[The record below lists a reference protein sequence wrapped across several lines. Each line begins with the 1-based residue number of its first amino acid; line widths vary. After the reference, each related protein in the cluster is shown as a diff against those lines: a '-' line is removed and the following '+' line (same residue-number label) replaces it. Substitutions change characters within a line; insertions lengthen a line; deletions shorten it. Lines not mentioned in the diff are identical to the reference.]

1 MAHQKRGNGMKLNR
15 EKPASSIHELILQYQ
30 ETGSNEVATTLLLQY
45 EPMVKMAAGKMS
57 RNRPDLYED
66 LYQVGQM
73 SMLRLFKQF
82 DVAQGV
88 QFEPYMMKSI
98 LGHMKN
104 YLRDKSWYV
113 QVPRRVKE
121 KGGRIQEAIDRL
133 TVILERSPKV
143 EEIAADVELTI
154 EETIEILAGREYYH
168 YVSLDTPLS
177 TEENGATIGD
187 LISADKDDF
196 QQLERRIDLEEAMR
210 QLKPEEQQVLLLAYV
225 EGQSQRMIAQE
236 LDVSQMSV
244 SRIQKR
250 ALDKLK
256 IFFAEAQGKT
266 DVL

>member
-1 MAHQKRGNGMKLNR
+1 MKLNPER
-15 EKPASSIHELILQYQ
+15 PEFNAHELIAEYQ
-30 ETGSNEVATTLLLQY
+30 ETGSNEVATTLLLKY
-45 EPMVKMAAGKMS
+45 ESLVKMAAGKMS

-82 DVAQGV
+82 DIAQGV
-88 QFEPYMMKSI
+88 QFEPYMMKSVI
-98 LGHMKN
+98 GHMKN

-121 KGGRIQEAIDRL
+121 KGGRIQHAIDRL

-143 EEIAADVELTI
+143 EEIAADVELSV

-187 LISADKDDF
+187 LLGTEKDDF
-196 QQLERRIDLEEAMR
+196 QQLERRLDIEEAMS
-210 QLKPEEQQVLLLAYV
+210 QLKAEEQQVLHLAYV

-236 LDVSQMSV
+236 LNVSQMSV

-250 ALDKLK
+250 ALEKLK
-256 IFFAEAQGKT
+256 KLLAESVRNLS
-266 DVL
+266 DHN

>member
-1 MAHQKRGNGMKLNR
+1 MKLNSER
-15 EKPASSIHELILQYQ
+15 PAFNTHELITQYQ
-30 ETGSNEVATTLLLQY
+30 ETGSNEVATTLLLKY
-45 EPMVKMAAGKMS
+45 ESLVKMAAGKMS
-57 RNRPDLYED
+57 RNRPDLFED

-82 DVAQGV
+82 DVAQGL
-88 QFEPYMMKSI
+88 QFEPYLMKSVI
-98 LGHMKN
+98 GHMKN

-133 TVILERSPKV
+133 TVILERSPNV
-143 EEIAADVELTI
+143 EEIAADVELTV

-187 LISADKDDF
+187 LLGTGKDDF
-196 QQLERRIDLEEAMR
+196 QQLERRLDIEEAMR
-210 QLKPEEQQVLLLAYV
+210 QLKPEEQQVLHLAYV

-236 LDVSQMSV
+236 MDVSQMSV

-256 IFFAEAQGKT
+256 IFFAESRGSH
-266 DVL
+266 DV

>member
-1 MAHQKRGNGMKLNR
+1 MKLNSER
-15 EKPASSIHELILQYQ
+15 PAFNTQELIKEYQ
-30 ETGSNEVATTLLLQY
+30 ETGSNEVATTLLLKY
-45 EPMVKMAAGKMS
+45 ESLVKMAAGKMS
-57 RNRPDLYED
+57 RNRPDLFED

-88 QFEPYMMKSI
+88 QFEPYMMKSVI
-98 LGHMKN
+98 GHMKN

-133 TVILERSPKV
+133 TVILERSPNV
-143 EEIAADVELTI
+143 EEIAADVELTV

-187 LISADKDDF
+187 LLGTDKDDF
-196 QQLERRIDLEEAMR
+196 QQLERRLDIEEAMR
-210 QLKPEEQQVLLLAYV
+210 QLKPEEQQVLHLAYV

-236 LDVSQMSV
+236 LEVSQMSV

-256 IFFAEAQGKT
+256 TFLAEARGSH
-266 DVL
+266 DG

>member
-1 MAHQKRGNGMKLNR
+1 MKLNPER
-15 EKPASSIHELILQYQ
+15 PAFNTHELITQYQ
-30 ETGSNEVATTLLLQY
+30 ETGSNEVATILLLKY
-45 EPMVKMAAGKMS
+45 ESLVKMAAGKMS

-88 QFEPYMMKSI
+88 QFEPYMMKSVI
-98 LGHMKN
+98 GHMKN

-133 TVILERSPKV
+133 TVILERSPNV
-143 EEIAADVELTI
+143 EEIAADVELTV

-187 LISADKDDF
+187 LLGTDKDDF
-196 QQLERRIDLEEAMR
+196 QQLERRLDIEEAMR
-210 QLKPEEQQVLLLAYV
+210 QLKPEEQQVLHLAYV

-236 LDVSQMSV
+236 LNVSQMSV

-256 IFFAEAQGKT
+256 VFFAESRGSHE
-266 DVL
+266 V